1 MSLPFA
7 KAALPAFL
15 NSIQEES
22 FEGLMGQRDDTERRR
37 SMLKVQDA
45 TRLGQA

>member
-22 FEGLMGQRDDTERRR
+22 FEGLMGQRDERRT

-45 TRLGQA
+45 TGLGQA